1 MFVLLYLRNVWF
13 TYHPYLHCSISNV
26 ERRRFPYY
34 FDQELLKLLDMTQY
48 IYDKIESV
56 LLLQQMLV
64 RIKQNKKRFLSQT
77 IIITSSDIKSFA
89 YISIN

>member
-1 MFVLLYLRNVWF
+1 
-13 TYHPYLHCSISNV
+13 
-26 ERRRFPYY
+26 
-34 FDQELLKLLDMTQY
+34 MTQY

-77 IIITSSDIKSFA
+77 IIITSSDIKSIA